1 MSSPSMIFRSLTTG
15 GLGASAIAKVSG
27 GYVTA
32 INVLTNGQNYFSPP
46 TITITGGGGIN
57 ATAQANIISGQIG
70 TITVTNK
77 GSGYTFVPTVNI
89 ISSSGD
95 WLFGQ
100 GLASYATGNN
110 AIALNIQTALN
121 TFLNDAFWYT
131 NFGID
136 WINLLGNKNTEN
148 AILAQTRNIIS
159 NCYGVISINSVSA
172 NLNNTTRQLTLTY
185 NISTIYSS
193 SVSSATT
200 ISI

>member
-1 MSSPSMIFRSLTTG
+1 MIFRSLTTG
-15 GLGASAIAKVSG
+15 GTGASALATIYNGV
-27 GYVTA
+27 VTR
-32 INVLTNGQNYFSPP
+32 IDMLTNGSDYLSPP
-46 TITITGGGGIN
+46 TITITGGGGSG
-57 ATAQANIISGQIG
+57 ATAQANLVQGQVG
-70 TITVTNK
+70 TIKVTY
-77 GSGYTFVPTVNI
+77 GGFGYTYPPTINI
-89 ISSSGD
+89 LSSSGD

-100 GLASYATGNN
+100 GLSNYATANN
-110 AIALNIQTALN
+110 AIAFNIQTALN

-148 AILAQTRNIIS
+148 AILAQTRNIIA
-159 NCYGVISINSVSA
+159 NCYGVVGITSVSA
-172 NLNNTTRQLTLTY
+172 NLNNATRQLTLTY